1 MKRGVL
7 WELDMLSGPD
17 AGARLLKSWK
27 ERGWRKKFGREG
39 GRGSLLAGV
48 GTEGGK
54 AIGWADSLKEKGF
67 LWKKK
72 KTKKLSDFELAK
84 EERLSFPAC
93 PWRTWSLF
101 PFITVLHREPD
112 TYF

>member
-1 MKRGVL
+1 MGWCQEGQQVKRGVL
-7 WELDMLSGPD
+7 WELDMLSGPA

-54 AIGWADSLKEKGF
+54 AIGSADSLKEKGF
-67 LWKKK
+67 LWRKKNK
-72 KTKKLSDFELAK
+72 KTF
-84 EERLSFPAC
+84 
-93 PWRTWSLF
+93 
-101 PFITVLHREPD
+101 
-112 TYF
+112 